1 MASSFNQLTDIS
13 KFLPSNVDTPN
24 ILEILYEERQPMSS
38 NDFQSYLDLPLSENY
53 KKNLELKDENKS
65 NVSLIESRDV
75 ATQTDEEI
83 KK

>member
-13 KFLPSNVDTPN
+13 KFLPSNVDTPT